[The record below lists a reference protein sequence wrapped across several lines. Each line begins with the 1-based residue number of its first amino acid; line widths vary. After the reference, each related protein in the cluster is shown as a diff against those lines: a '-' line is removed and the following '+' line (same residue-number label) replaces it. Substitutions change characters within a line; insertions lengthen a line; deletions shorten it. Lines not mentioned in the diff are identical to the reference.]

1 MVHLGDN
8 LPKGKD
14 QEKIQGHLSCRSYFL
29 ESNSAVCLRV
39 RLKNQAPDSHRR
51 RVTTCEMKLLRKVQ
65 STSGKQTGMRPSPP
79 T

>member
-39 RLKNQAPDSHRR
+39 RLKNQAPGL
-51 RVTTCEMKLLRKVQ
+51 TQAQGYNLRNEGAEK
-65 STSGKQTGMRPSPP
+65 SSEHFR
-79 T
+79 